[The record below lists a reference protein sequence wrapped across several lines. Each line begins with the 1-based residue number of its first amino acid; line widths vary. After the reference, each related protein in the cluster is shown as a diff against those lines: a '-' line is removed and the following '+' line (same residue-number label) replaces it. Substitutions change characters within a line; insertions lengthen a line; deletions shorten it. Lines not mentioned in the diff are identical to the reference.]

1 MRTVPALRFA
11 PRFVSLVLAVAA
23 SAGCGSEPR
32 SAGED
37 AGTSAPDAAGADAAD
52 ASTTVDTG
60 VEVPDAGVPGD
71 GGSVLLDSGV
81 DAGTPRPDAGPVG
94 DGGVRSRAR
103 PYFIGH
109 SLVNHD
115 MPAMVQDIARGFG
128 MDHVYDVQVKNGTVL
143 RVAWDEVSPA
153 GEGRAADGEDG
164 RPNTGLRLP
173 GVARNVLPNG
183 QFDVVVLVELG
194 PIDNHVTWNCPA
206 AYALEFYNLAVR
218 ANPETQVYYYETW
231 GFHTDADFQGFISRS
246 RDVIYEYVIDG
257 VNNPSVPPRRPAGNG
272 NCPHPNPPA
281 SREPG
286 KPMLMI
292 PAGRGM
298 ALLDAAI
305 QAGTVPGI
313 TSRAQLFRDQ
323 IHLTD
328 LGNYFVALVQYATI
342 YGRDPAGATNAPIGE
357 YQRPFQEVAPA
368 TAARLAE
375 LAWEAVRSEPRSGVR

>member
-1 MRTVPALRFA
+1 MRSRFA
-11 PRFVSLVLAVAA
+11 RTLSPISIALALAA
-23 SAGCGSEPR
+23 CSSEPR
-32 SAGED
+32 SPGED
-37 AGTSAPDAAGADAAD
+37 SGTPRADAGLVEDAAPGADATEPADGGAVEDAAPSAD
-52 ASTTVDTG
+52 ANV
-60 VEVPDAGVPGD
+60 A
-71 GGSVLLDSGV
+71 DSGV
-81 DAGTPRPDAGPVG
+81 VRPDAGPAV
-94 DGGVRSRAR
+94 DGGQRTRAR

-115 MPAMVQDIARGFG
+115 MPAMVQDIARGLG

-143 RVAWDEVSPA
+143 RVAWDEVNPP

-173 GVARNVLPNG
+173 GVARNALPTG
-183 QFDVVVLVELG
+183 QFDVVVMTELG
-194 PIDNHVTWNCPA
+194 PIDNHVTWNCTA

-231 GFHTDADFQGFISRS
+231 GFHTDADYQGFIARS
-246 RDVIYEYVIDG
+246 REVIYEYVIDG

-272 NCPHPNPPA
+272 NCPHPSPPA
-281 SREPG
+281 TREPG

-313 TSRAQLFRDQ
+313 TSRSQLFRDQ

-375 LAWEAVRSEPRSGVR
+375 IAWEAVRTEPRSGVQ